1 MSAYMIALTTV
12 HDPEIY
18 RQYVKVAGPILERYG
33 AKTLNNGKAFEVF
46 EGPVQPTRAY
56 IFEFPSRE
64 AIDRMYLSPE
74 YKEAIALRRRGT
86 EVTMIVTDEL
96 SA

>member
-1 MSAYMIALTTV
+1 MAVYMIALTTV

-18 RQYVKVAGPILERYG
+18 RQYVKVAGPILEKYG
-33 AKTLNNGKAFEVF
+33 ARTLNNGKAFEVL
-46 EGPVQPTRAY
+46 EGPVQPSRTY

-64 AIDRMYLSPE
+64 AIDTFYRSPE

-86 EVTMIVTDEL
+86 DVTMIVTDEL
-96 SA
+96 PA